1 MSTIVDYASKFD
13 PDQEVQ
19 VFPKTGGK
27 VSSLNV
33 DVGDKVTSGQV
44 LFTLDTAELQAQLQ
58 IQQAALATSQTNL
71 AKTSLASEQ

>member
-1 MSTIVDYASKFD
+1 M
-13 PDQEVQ
+13 
-19 VFPKTGGK
+19 
-27 VSSLNV
+27 
-33 DVGDKVTSGQV
+33 